1 MKKYNLYRLV
11 LGTLFFLA
19 MAIPEGKTQFF
30 YLGLNGGANYAWF
43 EAPKLSN
50 VISASGYPHDRDTI
64 AFLSE
69 WVRENKD
76 LPPCARHS
84 WTTAQRIKAS
94 FI

>member
-1 MKKYNLYRLV
+1 MDLIAEHKADQRHHV
-11 LGTLFFLA
+11 VSAASILA
-19 MAIPEGKTQFF
+19 KVRRDRSMRELENEMHCKIG
-30 YLGLNGGANYAWF
+30 
-43 EAPKLSN
+43 
-50 VISASGYPHDRDTI
+50 SGYPHDRDTI